1 MPQTAFPTI
10 VFYVAIVT
18 CVMVVGATIIG
29 GIAFWKSD
37 KGAARTF
44 SILVQRANVVQML
57 AVVLIIL
64 AACGLRIMDKI
75 NAEAVVSILSG
86 VAGYV
91 LGGSSRSQQGKEES
105 PQSN

>member
-1 MPQTAFPTI
+1 MLI
-10 VFYVAIVT
+10 
-18 CVMVVGATIIG
+18 
-29 GIAFWKSD
+29 
-37 KGAARTF
+37 
-44 SILVQRANVVQML
+44 QRANVIQML

-91 LGGSSRSQQGKEES
+91 LGGSSRNQQGKEET